1 MTASYDKTIS
11 QAQSNET
18 QKLVDAFNALDTDAK
33 LAWFY
38 FVYEKMGDSITPAA
52 PAAAEPELAPLL
64 LGDYFKL
71 SDEQQLDIMR
81 DIVNRKD
88 TEYSRAYGAIKENNQ
103 LLVWYAWAVAMGDTV
118 VGIPASYQPSKAVKD
133 LLSQIE
139 ALDFEE
145 QMSVFRTIAGEVGYT
160 DVKPI
165 ATQAETGKTSSL

>member
-18 QKLVDAFNALDTDAK
+18 QELVDRFNALDTDAK

-38 FVYEKMGDSITPAA
+38 FVYKKMGDSITPAA

-118 VGIPASYQPSKAVKD
+118 VGIPSSYQLSQAVND
-133 LLSQIE
+133 LLSEIE
-139 ALDFEE
+139 GLDFEE

>member
-1 MTASYDKTIS
+1 MTASYDKSIS
-11 QAQSNET
+11 QAQSKET

-38 FVYEKMGDSITPAA
+38 FVYKKMGDSITPAA

-64 LGDYFKL
+64 LGDYFEL

-103 LLVWYAWAVAMGDTV
+103 LLVWYAWAVAMGDKV
-118 VGIPASYQPSKAVKD
+118 VGLPASYQPAKAIND
-133 LLSQIE
+133 LVSQIE
-139 ALDFEE
+139 GLDFEE
-145 QMSVFRTIAGEVGYT
+145 QMSVFRTIAGEFGYT

-165 ATQAETGKTSSL
+165 ATQAETGKTPSL

>member
-1 MTASYDKTIS
+1 MAASYDKNIS

-18 QKLVDAFNALDTDAK
+18 QNLVDAFNALDTDAK

-38 FVYEKMGDSITPAA
+38 LVYKKMGDSITPAA
-52 PAAAEPELAPLL
+52 PAAAEPDLAPLL
-64 LGDYFKL
+64 LGDYFQL

-81 DIVNRKD
+81 DIINRKD

-118 VGIPASYQPSKAVKD
+118 VDLPSSYQPAKEIND
-133 LLSQIE
+133 LVSQIE
-139 ALDFEE
+139 GLEFEE

>member
-1 MTASYDKTIS
+1 MTASYDKNIS
-11 QAQSNET
+11 QAQSDET

-38 FVYEKMGDSITPAA
+38 FVYKKMGDSITPAA

-118 VGIPASYQPSKAVKD
+118 VGIPASYQASKAVND
-133 LLSQIE
+133 LLSEIE
-139 ALDFEE
+139 GVDFEE

-160 DVKPI
+160 DIKPI
-165 ATQAETGKTSSL
+165 PTQAETGKTSSL